1 MTAIQQGRDLRMVE
15 DETFGDFDF
24 ETVGRQRSPGQLREH
39 TVDQKGVFK
48 LSGRHIEGNE
58 WQRGPAAPTQLDVRA
73 TRNTEPQ
80 AREVY
85 NSPENS
91 GNIAGAAMVIDGG
104 ISRVIGNFALR
115 LTKLD
120 APTRLFNSVSEA
132 IEWLE
137 SLDDE

>member
-1 MTAIQQGRDLRMVE
+1 MSEHHPDFAPDIEVIDTPHGAYQMRSDILIHVRSAAGDHTAEQAQAWVDMVRDLRVK
-15 DETFGDFDF
+15 T
-24 ETVGRQRSPGQLREH
+24 GRKIRML
-39 TVDQKGVFK
+39 
-48 LSGRHIEGNE
+48 
-58 WQRGPAAPTQLDVRA
+58 LDVRA